1 MVISFSTF
9 SPMETLLS
17 PPNHLNNM
25 KKKYPLLTIHN
36 KPTKRPRNSIIV
48 VESSPFWCSCS
59 ASSSSSKKIVR
70 NPQLDKR
77 VVKHSK
83 LRFVQKLKTLLL
95 SKPRHFMPL
104 RVLSKCRSYL
114 SLPPKRSIL
123 SMIKRYPAIFQL
135 FSTPSDLLAVQLTPA
150 AESLAAEEAHLKNQ
164 ISMFLASKLQKLL
177 MLSLHRRLLL
187 SKLAHLGPDLG
198 LPPNFRSRLCND
210 HPDRFKT
217 VDTSYGRA
225 LELVSW
231 DPDLAI
237 PLPPSPHPC
246 DNDRIID
253 RPPRFKQLRLM
264 KGLNVKRKHRD
275 FLIRFNEMPEINP
288 YTAEAKVPHTMEAEK
303 KACAVVREVL
313 GLTVEKRTLVDHIT
327 HFRHDFGLSN
337 KVRGMLVRHPDL
349 FYVSLK
355 GQRDSVFLVEGY
367 DDRGRLRQL
376 DGDRDELLVAEQKL
390 MELVR
395 EGKRMRRERR
405 NCVNGVDDDDDNDD
419 DDIEEEDEEEEES
432 DGFEEL
438 FEAGIEEDW
447 EDFAGVDDVIF
458 GGDSVDKIENFWTF
472 KASSK
477 EDDITGASPE
487 TW

>member
-1 MVISFSTF
+1 M
-9 SPMETLLS
+9 
-17 PPNHLNNM
+17 
-25 KKKYPLLTIHN
+25 
-36 KPTKRPRNSIIV
+36 
-48 VESSPFWCSCS
+48 
-59 ASSSSSKKIVR
+59 
-70 NPQLDKR
+70 
-77 VVKHSK
+77 
-83 LRFVQKLKTLLL
+83 
-95 SKPRHFMPL
+95 
-104 RVLSKCRSYL
+104 
-114 SLPPKRSIL
+114 
-123 SMIKRYPAIFQL
+123 
-135 FSTPSDLLAVQLTPA
+135 
-150 AESLAAEEAHLKNQ
+150 
-164 ISMFLASKLQKLL
+164 
-177 MLSLHRRLLL
+177 
-187 SKLAHLGPDLG
+187 
-198 LPPNFRSRLCND
+198 
-210 HPDRFKT
+210 
-217 VDTSYGRA
+217 
-225 LELVSW
+225 
-231 DPDLAI
+231 
-237 PLPPSPHPC
+237 
-246 DNDRIID
+246 
-253 RPPRFKQLRLM
+253 
-264 KGLNVKRKHRD
+264 KRKHRD

-405 NCVNGVDDDDDNDD
+405 NRVDGVDDDDDDIDD
-419 DDIEEEDEEEEES
+419 DEIEEEDEEEEES

-458 GGDSVDKIENFWTF
+458 GGDSVDEIDNFWTF

-477 EDDITGASPE
+477 EDDITRASPE

>member
-1 MVISFSTF
+1 M
-9 SPMETLLS
+9 
-17 PPNHLNNM
+17 
-25 KKKYPLLTIHN
+25 
-36 KPTKRPRNSIIV
+36 
-48 VESSPFWCSCS
+48 
-59 ASSSSSKKIVR
+59 
-70 NPQLDKR
+70 
-77 VVKHSK
+77 
-83 LRFVQKLKTLLL
+83 
-95 SKPRHFMPL
+95 
-104 RVLSKCRSYL
+104 
-114 SLPPKRSIL
+114 
-123 SMIKRYPAIFQL
+123 
-135 FSTPSDLLAVQLTPA
+135 
-150 AESLAAEEAHLKNQ
+150 
-164 ISMFLASKLQKLL
+164 
-177 MLSLHRRLLL
+177 
-187 SKLAHLGPDLG
+187 
-198 LPPNFRSRLCND
+198 
-210 HPDRFKT
+210 
-217 VDTSYGRA
+217 
-225 LELVSW
+225 
-231 DPDLAI
+231 
-237 PLPPSPHPC
+237 
-246 DNDRIID
+246 
-253 RPPRFKQLRLM
+253 
-264 KGLNVKRKHRD
+264 KRKHRD

-405 NCVNGVDDDDDNDD
+405 NRVDGVDDDD

-458 GGDSVDKIENFWTF
+458 GGDSVDEIDNFWTF